1 MANQELIIV
10 FFGIIFLTTGSV
22 LKCLKPEPIKSFSE
36 KSCVSN
42 GTRWFQIAG
51 NVPCENCCIFRN
63 MTQFSDGYIAI
74 TDTKIKNNVKTVHN
88 YLAMRDK
95 NASIYRSPNSSSVLV
110 LLDTDCTKHA
120 VLYDITTNDL
130 QVYTKARNQ
139 KRSLP
144 TTLEGVKKCGLP
156 IYTYGAETECEK
168 IS

>member
-88 YLAMRDK
+88 FLARRDK
-95 NASIYRSPNSSSVLV
+95 NAFVYRSLNSSSVIAI
-110 LLDTDCTKHA
+110 LDTDCTKYG
-120 VLYDITTNDL
+120 VIYDITRNVL

-139 KRSLP
+139 KRSLL

-156 IYTYGAETECEK
+156 IYTYGAETACEK